1 LAPNFE
7 ASPCAFERRI
17 ADELNG
23 DSLQFGSLAVRRRY
37 QKLVMTIA
45 VPRGFGQACRFRINH
60 SDTMSRV
67 SRSSAHPNALIAW
80 SSGKDSAWALH
91 EARCAGEFDIIG
103 ALTTV
108 TDVFGR
114 VSMHGVR
121 EELLRAQLDAA
132 GLPAVIVRIPYPCPN
147 EIYEREMAVAM
158 QDAKARG
165 VTHIIFGDLY
175 LEDIRAYREAKL
187 KDAGMIPVFPLWL
200 KPTASLAREMIVA
213 GVEAHLA
220 VVDLKKLP
228 ISFAGRRFD
237 TALIGDL
244 PIGVD
249 PCGENGEFHTFVSAG
264 PMLARKIPVAV
275 GERVE
280 RDGFAFADLV
290 PA

>member
-1 LAPNFE
+1 MAQP
-7 ASPCAFERRI
+7 
-17 ADELNG
+17 
-23 DSLQFGSLAVRRRY
+23 
-37 QKLVMTIA
+37 K
-45 VPRGFGQACRFRINH
+45 
-60 SDTMSRV
+60 
-67 SRSSAHPNALIAW
+67 ALIAW

-91 EARCAGEFDIIG
+91 EARRAGEFDIVG

-108 TDVFGR
+108 TDSFAR

-121 EELLRAQLDAA
+121 EELLMAQLDAA

-147 EIYEREMAVAM
+147 EIYEQKMAAAV

-175 LEDIRAYREAKL
+175 LEDIRAYREKNL
-187 KDAGMIPVFPLWL
+187 AGTGITPVFPLWL
-200 KPTASLAREMIVA
+200 KPTAPLARAMIEA

-228 ISFAGRRFD
+228 ASFAGRRFD
-237 TALIGDL
+237 AALLADFPAGI
-244 PIGVD
+244 D

-264 PMLARKIPVAV
+264 PMLKRKIAVKV
-275 GERVE
+275 GETVE
-280 RDGFAFADLV
+280 RDGFAFADLL